1 MIETRLKIAVFI
13 DFDNIEIGV
22 KTTLGSH
29 FDAGAVL
36 DPELLT
42 ALRARVAAGDADG
55 AARLV
60 STLDLFAFSGTPAEV
75 AGQANALFEAGA
87 RRVEFGSPHG
97 LDEPEG
103 VDLLAREVLPR
114 LRE

>member
-1 MIETRLKIAVFI
+1 MVTHHDVPR
-13 DFDNIEIGV
+13 GR
-22 KTTLGSH
+22 GR
-29 FDAGAVL
+29 DAGAVL